1 VSSVAE
7 DMAARLARGED
18 LGSVAMAVFPRN
30 VRETVKR
37 CAAVTTFDAEL
48 YTQVLR
54 SADGPE
60 LAELAGS
67 GRVGQV
73 PGTPERYQLE
83 SYLRDGGWQ
92 SWWADEGMTP
102 GAPTVPP
109 SLARYAEQLADYY
122 RAVGQPLEELR
133 ALLLADPDR
142 ARELFLRLYAAADEQ
157 FDLARCQDAID
168 VLAADDRAHVL
179 PVELARLRNDYQA
192 FLSARSMWATEFHQT
207 ARYFSRPEAEGA
219 LRRLLAGKRS
229 RVLQIVAAGGMGK
242 TTQLRWFVARHC
254 ITRRPS
260 IPCAR
265 IDFDVVDP
273 VNALRYPWLLLL
285 EIASQLDQQLPSVPF
300 GQLVR
305 DYERYRPLLSRGSA
319 PVTASVDEGTAVDA
333 DEIVNRF
340 CRTLAEAR
348 AFETPV
354 VLLFDTMEEVGL
366 RPDGGT
372 AALVEMLGRVHTEAR
387 SARLV
392 LSGRY
397 DLKEQVAG
405 FPGRLGKVATLQI
418 KEFRPAD
425 AARYLSVI
433 RGISRRDLVTAIVNK
448 CGGLPFTLALF
459 GDLAAQDPSLTSAAV
474 ESSTDPA
481 LLYCIARIL
490 ERIDDD
496 RLRWLLRY
504 GVVPRRLTLSFLKEV
519 IWPHLIRSIEGD
531 EARDH
536 PAEDARPPRSVQ
548 IFQQAA
554 YPAPEDPQDMDRL
567 WAVLSRYASQ
577 SSWVSED
584 RGTLTFHVRVRAP
597 LRALLSAQPVF
608 GLLHRDAISYFEWR
622 AADQPDRWSRWM
634 RDAIYHRF
642 QLDQSDGAAAWRDA
656 ISRARA
662 EGRTDW
668 VKDLAGDLFS
678 PDYLDDAGEP
688 ARSVAGDRVRYDA
701 HVEIG
706 RVSAEAARQA
716 GDSLASQRWSTA
728 QRHLGE
734 ADRLLTSPEITS
746 PSTRH
751 LILQATVALAFGPH
765 AAAERYLG
773 ALAGGDLGGE
783 DRRDVYLLQAES
795 GALEGDPDTNRRF
808 DAAFQASL
816 ELRDTA
822 GATQIAADAAV
833 RCLDGDQQEAALLW
847 CERARAMHPAPQLAV
862 KVVCTE
868 ATALLEL
875 GLPQRAVRRVFPD
888 GTVRF
893 TPDQSGEPA
902 AEALLALGRPVDALR
917 VLELAQTA
925 EAPAQSGE
933 WRRILLRGRAYG
945 MLLRP
950 GKATRLLERGLAAS
964 LGDMERALLT
974 NELAVLNLRCTGDLD
989 QAQHYLRDAER
1000 NRVPPGSAAWLE
1012 VQLTAMELQIR
1023 LTRPQAALDTLDT
1036 VLSQLSQTGAR
1047 QRSVIRAAIRG
1058 LAITISSAQEQIA
1071 QFLLGGLGAVRFLST
1086 PLGLLG
1092 DLRDCPALGDTAV
1105 RAALDQLLLRPWRAA
1120 REPEL
1125 ADLLDHAWA
1134 DLAAV
1139 EIYRLL
1145 GRPGDAQATLDGA
1158 VGTLASADPLIWLEW
1173 IRASNRIGPP
1183 AADETEPPPD
1193 LLARYR
1199 AYPALSAAYLI
1210 ELTERRQSIDPSSLS
1225 LQRLSDVTGLLARAE
1240 VSDVTGLLARAE
1252 DRKLPWRA
1260 RLDALVDRLTEG
1272 PAATPPAAS
1281 AGRPESAAPPSA
1293 RSHEIPVP
1301 ISASDL
1307 PWPDPLSDFGL
1318 IREMQ
1323 EPGGSWAVQCGDL
1336 LAGRILSSLA
1346 EATPGTLP
1354 DVRLSLDL
1362 PSAAI
1367 PWEMAR
1373 IYGQAIGQ
1381 NPAVRFVYRSLP
1393 PVLGPPGDVSDR
1405 PIAEIRTLQRALQ
1418 RLDLLGPSHTSGILD
1433 SRTRNELHDFQRD
1446 AGLPETDW
1454 PASATWQALRRILR
1468 NTRPPRRPRVLILQS
1483 DVGRSIRSGRG
1494 SQGST
1499 ADVQAI
1505 YSEFGLE
1512 TSVLWNPT
1520 MSKAYDRL
1528 ASAVAVDQI
1537 DVLHI
1542 CAVVDTSGRRL
1553 ALDFSGGSGGS
1564 DSAEAFPATGVGD
1577 LAQAVGPVTPPLV
1590 VLDVL
1595 APPHETELIRQ
1606 LLLRNTLGQQI
1617 LGLGGVD
1624 VVLAT
1629 GLGTDHVRVAQLR
1642 SLAESLA
1649 GGANAAEIWRRQVGH
1664 DLARDFA
1671 LETALPLAGTALFSA
1686 MPPDALMEPGLL

>member
-1 VSSVAE
+1 MSSVAE

-48 YTQVLR
+48 YTSVLR
-54 SADGPE
+54 SVDGPE

-109 SLARYAEQLADYY
+109 SLARYAERLADYY
-122 RAVGQPLEELR
+122 REFGQPLEELR

-168 VLAADDRAHVL
+168 VLASDDRAHVL

-285 EIASQLDQQLPSVPF
+285 EIASQLDQQLPSAPF

-340 CRTLAEAR
+340 CSTLAEAR

-366 RPDGGT
+366 RPGGGT
-372 AALVEMLGRVHTEAR
+372 AALVEMLGRVHAEAR

-554 YPAPEDPQDMDRL
+554 YPAPEDPQVLHGL
-567 WAVLSRYASQ
+567 WASLRRYASG

-584 RGTLTFHVRVRAP
+584 RSTLIFHVRVRAP

-608 GLLHRDAISYFEWR
+608 ELLHRDAISYFEGR

-642 QLDQSDGAAAWRDA
+642 QLDQSDGAVAWCDA

-668 VKDLAGDLFS
+668 VEDLAGDLFTL
-678 PDYLDDAGEP
+678 DYLDDDAGEL
-688 ARSVAGDRVRYDA
+688 ARSMVGDQVRYDA
-701 HVEIG
+701 RVEMA
-706 RVSAEAARQA
+706 RVFAEAAREA
-716 GDSLASQRWSTA
+716 GDGIASQRWSTA
-728 QRHLGE
+728 QRHLAE
-734 ADRLLTSPEITS
+734 ADRLLTESPEITS

-751 LILQATVALAFGPH
+751 LILGASVALAYGQH
-765 AAAERYLG
+765 AGAERYLG
-773 ALAGGDLGGE
+773 PLAGGDFGGE
-783 DRRDVYLLQAES
+783 DRRDVLLLQAES
-795 GALEGDPDTNRRF
+795 AALEGDPDTNRRF

-816 ELRDTA
+816 ELHDTA
-822 GATQIAADAAV
+822 GATQIAANAAAQ
-833 RCLDGDQQEAALLW
+833 CLDGDQQEAALLW
-847 CERARAMHPAPQLAV
+847 CERAHAMHPAPQLAV

-868 ATALLEL
+868 AAALLEL
-875 GLPQRAVRRVFPD
+875 GLPQRAVRQVFPD

-917 VLELAQTA
+917 VLEPAQTV
-925 EAPAQSGE
+925 EAPDQAEE
-933 WRRILLRGRAYG
+933 WRRTLLRGRAYG
-945 MLLRP
+945 MLLQT
-950 GKATRLLERGLAAS
+950 GKATRVLERGLVAS
-964 LGDMERALLT
+964 LGGMERALLT
-974 NELAVLNLRCTGDLD
+974 NELAVLNLRYTGDLD
-989 QAQHYLRDAER
+989 QAQYYLRDAER

-1023 LTRPQAALDTLDT
+1023 LARPQAALDTLNT
-1036 VLSQLSQTGAR
+1036 VFSQLRQAGAR

-1058 LAITISSAQEQIA
+1058 LAITITGAQEQIA
-1071 QFLLGGLGAVRFLST
+1071 QVLLSGLGAVHFLRT

-1092 DLRDCPALGDTAV
+1092 DLRDCPVIGDPTAGEALYQLVIRPPRETRESEPADP
-1105 RAALDQLLLRPWRAA
+1105 LDR
-1120 REPEL
+1120 
-1125 ADLLDHAWA
+1125 AWA
-1134 DLAAV
+1134 DLVAA

-1145 GRPGDAQATLDGA
+1145 GLPGDAQATLDGA
-1158 VGTLASADPLIWLEW
+1158 VRTLASADPLIWLEW

-1183 AADETEPPPD
+1183 SADEAEPPPD

-1199 AYPALSAAYLI
+1199 AYPTLSAAYLI
-1210 ELTERRQSIDPSSLS
+1210 ELTERRRSIDPSSLS
-1225 LQRLSDVTGLLARAE
+1225 LQRLSDVTGLLAR
-1240 VSDVTGLLARAE
+1240 TE
-1252 DRKLPWRA
+1252 DRQLPWRA
-1260 RLDALVDRLTEG
+1260 RLDELVDHLTAG
-1272 PAATPPAAS
+1272 PAAAPPAAS
-1281 AGRPESAAPPSA
+1281 AGRPESDAPPSPA
-1293 RSHEIPVP
+1293 RSHEIPVD

-1307 PWPDPLSDFGL
+1307 PWPDPLTDFGL

-1323 EPGGSWAVQCGDL
+1323 EPGGSWAAQCGNL
-1336 LAGRILSSLA
+1336 LAGRVLPSLGV
-1346 EATPGTLP
+1346 ATPDTLT
-1354 DVRLSLDL
+1354 DMRLSLDL

-1373 IYGQAIGQ
+1373 INGQVISQ
-1381 NPAVRFVYRSLP
+1381 HSAVRFVYRSLP
-1393 PVLGPPGDVSDR
+1393 LVLGSPGDVSDR
-1405 PIAEIRTLQRALQ
+1405 PSAEIRTLQRALTRLGFPGLSHTDGILGPITRT
-1418 RLDLLGPSHTSGILD
+1418 RLD
-1433 SRTRNELHDFQRD
+1433 DFQCQS
-1446 AGLPETDW
+1446 GLPETDW
-1454 PASATWQALRRILR
+1454 PAPSTWQALRRILR

-1483 DVGRSIRSGRG
+1483 DLGRSIRSGRG

-1505 YSEFGLE
+1505 YSEVGLE

-1520 MSKAYDRL
+1520 MSKAHDRL
-1528 ASAVAVDQI
+1528 SSAGAVDEI

-1542 CAVVDTSGRRL
+1542 SAVVDTSGRRL
-1553 ALDFSGGSGGS
+1553 KLDFSGGSGGS
-1564 DSAEAFPATGVGD
+1564 DSAEALPATGVSD

-1595 APPHETELIRQ
+1595 APPHETEVIRQ
-1606 LLLRNTLGQQI
+1606 LLLRNTLCQQI

-1629 GLGTDHVRVAQLR
+1629 GLGTDYVRVAQLR

-1649 GGANAAEIWRRQVGH
+1649 SGANAAEIWQRQVRH
-1664 DLARDFA
+1664 NLTRMPA
-1671 LETALPLAGTALFSA
+1671 LETNLPLAGTALFSA
-1686 MPPDALMEPGLL
+1686 LPPDALMEPGLL